1 LSKAKRALSVSVTKD
16 ILLQAYQLMCQ
27 ARSMARVYDENRP
40 ITQYVHSTSKG
51 HEAIQLAAGFLL
63 ESYDYA
69 APYYRDESILLGI
82 GMRPYE
88 LMLQL
93 LAKKDDPFSGGRTY
107 YAHPSL
113 NRQYMPKIP
122 HQSSATGMQAIPA
135 TGMAHGLKY
144 KEQTGQLSDEN
155 MPIVLCSLGDGS
167 VTEGEVSEAMQ
178 MAVLKQL
185 PIIYLVQ
192 DNDWGISAT
201 GSEMRAMD
209 AYEFA
214 AGFKGMKRMRT
225 DGSDFVKCYEDMKD
239 AMAWVRKNRKPLL
252 MHAKVPLLGHHTSG
266 VRSEWYRHDLDEHT
280 KTDPFP
286 KLYHT
291 LLDLGESNKKL
302 DQMKLDADEFIQS
315 EFDKAV
321 AAPDPDLSSLF
332 DHEFAPAPFT
342 EEQGVRKPE
351 GKEPV
356 VMVDAALFACDEI
369 LKKHPEA
376 LLYGQDV
383 GGRLGGV
390 FREAATLAKKYGDDR
405 VFNTPIQEAY
415 IVGSTAGMSAVGL
428 KPIVEIQFADYIWPG
443 VNQLVEELSKS
454 CYLSNGKYPVSAVIR
469 IPTGAYG
476 GGGPYHSGTV
486 ESSILPIKGIKVV
499 YPSNAADMKGLL
511 KGAFYDPNPVVV
523 FEHKGLY
530 WSKVPGTEAA
540 KTPEPSEDYIIPLG
554 KGRVVLEADQL
565 NVKNGES
572 VAVITYGMG
581 VYWALTA
588 EKKLK
593 GKVEIIDLRSLNPLD
608 EELLVATVKK
618 HGKVLILTEETQRN
632 SFAEAIAGRLS
643 QICFQFLDAPI
654 QVMGSANVPA
664 VPLNKALEKEMLP
677 NGDKVYD
684 ALNSLLAF

>member
-1 LSKAKRALSVSVTKD
+1 
-16 ILLQAYQLMCQ
+16 
-27 ARSMARVYDENRP
+27 
-40 ITQYVHSTSKG
+40 
-51 HEAIQLAAGFLL
+51 
-63 ESYDYA
+63 
-69 APYYRDESILLGI
+69 
-82 GMRPYE
+82 
-88 LMLQL
+88 
-93 LAKKDDPFSGGRTY
+93 
-107 YAHPSL
+107 
-113 NRQYMPKIP
+113 
-122 HQSSATGMQAIPA
+122 
-135 TGMAHGLKY
+135 
-144 KEQTGQLSDEN
+144 
-155 MPIVLCSLGDGS
+155 
-167 VTEGEVSEAMQ
+167 
-178 MAVLKQL
+178 
-185 PIIYLVQ
+185 
-192 DNDWGISAT
+192 
-201 GSEMRAMD
+201 
-209 AYEFA
+209 
-214 AGFKGMKRMRT
+214 
-225 DGSDFVKCYEDMKD
+225 
-239 AMAWVRKNRKPLL
+239 
-252 MHAKVPLLGHHTSG
+252 
-266 VRSEWYRHDLDEHT
+266 
-280 KTDPFP
+280 
-286 KLYHT
+286 
-291 LLDLGESNKKL
+291 
-302 DQMKLDADEFIQS
+302 MKLDADEFIQS